1 MTGTAQPRAK
11 MKISEILYKMSEILS
26 YEGVWK
32 PGALAWDDESWISTA
47 KPCDPMSED
56 AKSWSVEG
64 ACIKA
69 SGGDKTAWASAKRHI
84 LAFSPKLGTDGREV
98 TYDMVWNLLKGAY
111 YH

>member
-1 MTGTAQPRAK
+1 LEARRFG
-11 MKISEILYKMSEILS
+11 L
-26 YEGVWK
+26 
-32 PGALAWDDESWISTA
+32 DDESWISTA

-111 YH
+111 YHAYLCEMSQQTK